1 MINLKKKPAPR
12 NDVKR
17 VLLPLLYT
25 LWRFQL
31 SNNPG
36 IDFCVMTRAGNT
48 IECGVTQLMSNGLIL
63 TRTLYRKGDPD
74 SAYTDVAKF
83 DLPSLVKWARNTVAL
98 GSTISPG
105 TYADQPQL
113 LAA

>member
-1 MINLKKKPAPR
+1 MINLKKRPFR

-17 VLLPLLYT
+17 VILPLLYT
-25 LWRFQL
+25 LWKYQQT
-31 SNNPG
+31 NNPG

-48 IECGVTQLMSNGLIL
+48 IECGVIQLQSNGLIL

-74 SAYTDVAKF
+74 SAFTDVSKF
-83 DLPSLVKWARNTVAL
+83 NLPDLVKWARNTVAM
-98 GSTISPG
+98 GSVISPG

>member
-1 MINLKKKPAPR
+1 MKTTCIKT
-12 NDVKR
+12 

-25 LWRFQL
+25 LWKYQQT
-31 SNNPG
+31 SAPG
-36 IDFCVMTRAGNT
+36 IDFCVHTRAGNT
-48 IECGVTQLMSNGLIL
+48 IECGAVQLQSGGLIL

-83 DLPSLVKWARNTVAL
+83 DLPSLVKWARNCVSL
-98 GSTISPG
+98 GSVITPG
-105 TYADQPQL
+105 TYEDQAQL

>member
-1 MINLKKKPAPR
+1 MNKP
-12 NDVKR
+12 NYIKQVI
-17 VLLPLLYT
+17 LPLIYT
-25 LWRFQL
+25 MWRFQL

-36 IDFCVMTRAGNT
+36 IDFCVHTKAGNT
-48 IECGVTQLMSNGLIL
+48 IECGVTQLLSGGVIL

-74 SAYTDVAKF
+74 SAFTDVAKF
-83 DLPSLVKWARNTVAL
+83 DLPSLVNWARNAVSL

>member
-1 MINLKKKPAPR
+1 MKANYIKT
-12 NDVKR
+12 

-25 LWRFQL
+25 LWKYQQT
-31 SNNPG
+31 NNPG
-36 IDFCVMTRAGNT
+36 IDFCVKTRAGNT
-48 IECGVTQLMSNGLIL
+48 IECGVVQLQSNGMIL

-74 SAYTDVAKF
+74 SSYTDVSKF
-83 DLPSLVKWARNTVAL
+83 DLPGLVNWCRTCVSL

-105 TYADQPQL
+105 TFHDQSQL

>member
-1 MINLKKKPAPR
+1 MIKP
-12 NDVKR
+12 NYIKT

-36 IDFCVMTRAGNT
+36 IDFCVHTKAGNV
-48 IECGVTQLMSNGLIL
+48 IECGVVQFQSNGLIL

-74 SAYTDVAKF
+74 SAYTDVSKF
-83 DLPSLVKWARNTVAL
+83 DLPGLVNWARNTVAM

-105 TYADQPQL
+105 TYEDQAYL
-113 LAA
+113 IAA

>member
-1 MINLKKKPAPR
+1 MKP
-12 NDVKR
+12 NYIKT

-25 LWRFQL
+25 LWKYQQT
-31 SNNPG
+31 NHPG
-36 IDFCVMTRAGNT
+36 LDFCVHTHSGN
-48 IECGVTQLMSNGLIL
+48 IIDCGVTQLMSGGLIL

-74 SAYTDVAKF
+74 SSYTDVARF
-83 DLPSLVKWARNTVAL
+83 DLPSLVKWCRNCVSM

-105 TYADQPQL
+105 TYADQSQL